1 MSGIDATRRWGLL
14 ALVAAPVAM
23 SVAGCAGRGKGESPS
38 WWELDPRVSQGRAT
52 PDAARSRLSLSIEGA
67 SAGSLYDGTALL
79 FSRLSGMRS
88 PYQYANWVERPPNR
102 IARLAQRSLQA
113 RGGFRDVAVAE
124 SGLRPDLLLTLTIE
138 GFQYNMAAQP
148 PVFEVT
154 IAASLMDW
162 KHRRLLASN
171 RFPAAEP
178 SPAGDLPMVIE
189 AAGRATARVLEDL
202 APWVEARAA
211 DLKR

>member
-1 MSGIDATRRWGLL
+1 MSGIDVMRRQRLL
-14 ALVAAPVAM
+14 ALAFAPAALL
-23 SVAGCAGRGKGESPS
+23 VAGCASRGKGESPS
-38 WWELDPRVSQGRAT
+38 WWELDPVVSPGRAA

-79 FSRLSGMRS
+79 FSRSRAMRS

-124 SGLRPDLLLTLTIE
+124 SGLRPDLLLTLTVE
-138 GFQYNMAAQP
+138 GFQYNLAAQP
-148 PVFEVT
+148 AVFEVT

-162 KHRRLLASN
+162 KNRRLLAAS
-171 RFPAAEP
+171 RFSTAEP
-178 SPAGDLPMVIE
+178 SSAGELPMVIE
-189 AAGRATARVLEDL
+189 SAGRATARVLEDL

-211 DLKR
+211 ELKR